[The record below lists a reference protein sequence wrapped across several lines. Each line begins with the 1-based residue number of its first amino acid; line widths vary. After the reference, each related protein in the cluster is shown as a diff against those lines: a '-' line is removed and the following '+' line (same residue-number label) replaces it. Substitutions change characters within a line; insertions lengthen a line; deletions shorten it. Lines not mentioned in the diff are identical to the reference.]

1 MKSFSSTQFNQ
12 QLLNVNMCIPFQL
25 GNSFRS
31 AKLLKRKQIHSFGN
45 AKMTKESIHV
55 FVSIRHFV
63 GEYVS
68 RYPRPLFGFKLEDQ
82 HCVFPYHFWWIFYN
96 CFLPFKYIIL
106 HIYMC
111 VPIFSIPSTHQTHPI
126 WRFSE
131 AWVKA
136 KAKYAKDLED
146 FKAAGGVILKPE
158 KRTRRTR
165 ATRASWRETS
175 RATMVGD
182 AIRGRREWEMGE
194 A

>member
-1 MKSFSSTQFNQ
+1 MSSGCERT
-12 QLLNVNMCIPFQL
+12 LLV
-25 GNSFRS
+25 R
-31 AKLLKRKQIHSFGN
+31 
-45 AKMTKESIHV
+45 
-55 FVSIRHFV
+55 
-63 GEYVS
+63 
-68 RYPRPLFGFKLEDQ
+68 
-82 HCVFPYHFWWIFYN
+82 
-96 CFLPFKYIIL
+96 
-106 HIYMC
+106 
-111 VPIFSIPSTHQTHPI
+111 
-126 WRFSE
+126 RFSE